1 MQVQRE
7 KPAGVDLLG
16 VIMAISGIFAFFS
29 GIDALFFASFLA
41 SVAPVNTSIPGVA
54 QATAEMAAIGGSVI
68 LALGIGSFVV
78 AYGLVSGRTWAWSG
92 AVALATIGIVIPIMN
107 VIVGYWPSIFTI
119 MLSILVL
126 YYLSRREVKS
136 YFRSPVSAPSDA
148 AAA

>member
-1 MQVQRE
+1 
-7 KPAGVDLLG
+7 
-16 VIMAISGIFAFFS
+16 
-29 GIDALFFASFLA
+29 
-41 SVAPVNTSIPGVA
+41 
-54 QATAEMAAIGGSVI
+54 
-68 LALGIGSFVV
+68 
-78 AYGLVSGRTWAWSG
+78 
-92 AVALATIGIVIPIMN
+92 VIPIMN